1 MNEVG
6 QPCIKCR
13 TILGTAAGPSEKPQ
27 IHSTAEGGA
36 PSRRR
41 CPECGEILDN
51 PRSKFCPNCGA
62 RQDSAPQNP
71 ADHVSGSSKP
81 AGKPEK
87 TKKKIAPV
95 LAVLFLLVGA
105 GIAAW
110 WFLFSSV
117 EEVTV
122 DPESLELIEGETVT
136 IECVFSPKWAFP
148 KNAEWMSSNESVATV
163 DETGKVTAIKKGL
176 CAIIYTAD
184 GMTSGCHI
192 TVKKDGIDLAE
203 VYKAIGGEGYYCKLA
218 RDESYLMIDTN
229 PEDEEYYLKESVG
242 AQYVIKANMELN
254 LPEAVTTK
262 MGQTRALDGRQT
274 ETYEDIEVS
283 WTYHPDTG
291 LEVLY
296 EVR

>member
-1 MNEVG
+1 
-6 QPCIKCR
+6 
-13 TILGTAAGPSEKPQ
+13 
-27 IHSTAEGGA
+27 
-36 PSRRR
+36 
-41 CPECGEILDN
+41 
-51 PRSKFCPNCGA
+51 
-62 RQDSAPQNP
+62 
-71 ADHVSGSSKP
+71 
-81 AGKPEK
+81 
-87 TKKKIAPV
+87 
-95 LAVLFLLVGA
+95 
-105 GIAAW
+105 
-110 WFLFSSV
+110 
-117 EEVTV
+117 
-122 DPESLELIEGETVT
+122 
-136 IECVFSPKWAFP
+136 
-148 KNAEWMSSNESVATV
+148 MSSNESVATV

-254 LPEAVTTK
+254 LPEAVTPK
-262 MGQTRALDGRQT
+262 MGQTRALDGRQP